1 MAVSWRPDQL
11 DPPRPIF
18 APVER
23 ANRNQ
28 TVQSS
33 RRRKH
38 TRDRAGASRG
48 MIGGTMANT
57 TKCAAPEG
65 NRGRDEWMTVLEIQ
79 EYMGGKPEQG
89 VRPHLVGRDRLVQAR
104 KKAPGVEG
112 VSERLHRFEERQ
124 ELTAATAPRA
134 ARGRAR
140 EGASRRKELEDD
152 HDHESESTPIPL
164 TPSTPPSG
172 GFRRP
177 ADWAFRTLRGPDLP
191 VSYVSWPGCI

>member
-33 RRRKH
+33 RRRKR

-48 MIGGTMANT
+48 MIVGTMANT
-57 TKCAAPEG
+57 TKYAVPEG
-65 NRGRDEWMTVLEIQ
+65 NRGRDEWMTVLEMQ
-79 EYMGGKPEQG
+79 EYMGAG

-112 VSERLHRFEERQ
+112 VSGHLHRVEERQ
-124 ELTAATAPRA
+124 EMTAATAPEPPA
-134 ARGRAR
+134 AGHAR
-140 EGASRRKELEDD
+140 KPRDERSSR
-152 HDHESESTPIPL
+152 TTMTMNPN
-164 TPSTPPSG
+164 
-172 GFRRP
+172 
-177 ADWAFRTLRGPDLP
+177 LP
-191 VSYVSWPGCI
+191 RFH